1 MTYITVIK
9 AIRPASLGK
18 SYEVGADGEL
28 TKQAVANISL
38 GDATALPITRASDLV
53 KLLDRASKSTKTAL
67 MPGRFFGADGDTV
80 RLVTEA
86 ELARLV
92 RCAEGKTPGGVQII
106 GGDKYAA
113 RLKRGIE
120 ASQWILLDA
129 DNPEGIPD
137 AWASMSMQ
145 ARLDLLE
152 PIVPGISTCERVEYR
167 ASSARVVRKGEQP
180 AGATHAWIQISDASK
195 LEVLR
200 EHVNVQMQ
208 LNSLSFP
215 CPRYS
220 KETGEVIASQARTV
234 IDLAVW
240 VPGRLVFCSRPSVS
254 GDGYYVSDADVT
266 IVNPGGGML
275 DVSAIALPSND
286 ALSALSKKT
295 AQKLNFSISGG
306 SLTVKDHTSLKWDTP
321 IEVKGIV
328 RSFREVVSDMGPNEK
343 LRCETPFR
351 SSQSEAAFIRVHSD
365 GIPILHDVGTST
377 TYFLS
382 DDSRNTESWV
392 QEMNAKYAWVEGPKS
407 IYRFEFGDFIK
418 ASELTAQYK
427 NQPLIAQG
435 EKGTAKRHCRVNTWM
450 TNPERAQY
458 RNLVFAPGL
467 PAITSS
473 DEINTWRGCAV
484 EPVEGDVAPYER
496 LRDHLFPEADAC
508 RYVEQWLA
516 HKLKHPGVKMNTA
529 LVVWSAHQ
537 GVGKNLL
544 FETVNEIIGSQHSCV
559 IGQKDLTGSFNS
571 WAKDKI
577 LVVGDEVLSS
587 GQRNE
592 ADQLKGLITGTTL
605 RINEKHQPEYDI
617 ANFISF
623 VFLSNHA
630 DAVHLD
636 KDSRRY
642 FVHEIKAA
650 PRPARFYADYAAWR
664 DGVGLAAL
672 HYYLINDVD
681 LTGFD
686 PKAPAP
692 STAAKDAMVKASRSG
707 LEQWVADALED
718 PVGTFGG
725 VVVSAEILKLS
736 YEQATGDRRATL
748 KAISNAAKSA
758 GARVLPSQ
766 VRIMHARRSKKHRV
780 MSLADHDLWETRPA
794 SEWAEEFKR
803 VQSHGSQSLG

>member
-1 MTYITVIK
+1 MSYITVIK
-9 AIRPASLGK
+9 SMRPASLGK
-18 SYEVGADGEL
+18 WYDVGADGEL
-28 TKQAVANISL
+28 TKQAVANIL
-38 GDATALPITRASDLV
+38 AGDAVAVRTSSTSRLV
-53 KLLDRASKSTKTAL
+53 KLLDLTLESNNLAL
-67 MPGRFFGADGDTV
+67 MPGRFFDAEHRDTV

-86 ELARLV
+86 ELAKLLG
-92 RCAEGKTPGGVQII
+92 CTDGNAPGGVQII
-106 GGDKYAA
+106 DGGKYAA

-120 ASQWILLDA
+120 SSQWILLDA

-145 ARLDLLE
+145 ERLDMLE

-167 ASSARVVRKGEQP
+167 ASSARVVRAGERP
-180 AGATHAWIQISDASK
+180 TGATHAWVQISDASK
-195 LEVLR
+195 LELLR
-200 EHVNVQMQ
+200 EHVKVQMQ
-208 LNSLSFP
+208 LTNLSFP

-220 KETGEVIASQARTV
+220 KQTGEVIGSEARTV

-240 VPGRLVFCSRPSVS
+240 VPGRLVFCSQPVVS
-254 GDGYYVSDADVT
+254 ADGLDVVDADVT
-266 IVNPGGGML
+266 VVNPGGGVL
-275 DVSAIALPSND
+275 DVSAIELPSNGE
-286 ALSALSKKT
+286 LSALLKRT
-295 AQKLNFSISGG
+295 GHRLNFSTAGS

-321 IEVKGIV
+321 IEVRGAV
-328 RSFREVVSDMGPNEK
+328 RSLRQVVSDMKPNEK

-351 SSQSEAAFIRVHSD
+351 SSQSEAAFIRIQTD
-365 GIPILHDVGTST
+365 GLPMLHDVGTST
-377 TYFLS
+377 TYVLS
-382 DDSRNTESWV
+382 DDSRNTDSWV
-392 QEMNAKYAWVEGPKS
+392 QEMNTKYAWVEGPKS
-407 IYRFEFGDFIK
+407 IYRFEFGDFIRP
-418 ASELTAQYK
+418 SELTAQYK
-427 NQPLIAQG
+427 NKPLIVQDESG
-435 EKGTAKRHCRVNTWM
+435 KIKKHCRVNAWIA
-450 TNPERAQY
+450 NSERAQY

-467 PAITSS
+467 PAVTASH
-473 DEINTWRGCAV
+473 DINTWRGCAV
-484 EPVEGDVAPYER
+484 GPVEGDVTPYER
-496 LRDHLFPEADAC
+496 LRDHLFPDADAC

-516 HKLKHPGVKMNTA
+516 HKLKYPGVKMNTA

-544 FETVNEIIGSQHSCV
+544 FETINEIIGCDHSCV

-577 LVVGDEVLSS
+577 FVVGDEVLSS

-617 ANFISF
+617 ANLISF

-642 FVHEIKAA
+642 FVHEIMAA
-650 PRPARFYADYAAWR
+650 PLSASFYSDYAAWR
-664 DGVGLAAL
+664 DDVGLAAL
-672 HYYLINDVD
+672 HHYLINDVD

-686 PKAPAP
+686 PKAAAP
-692 STAAKDAMVKASRSG
+692 STVAKDAMVRASRSSV
-707 LEQWVADALED
+707 EQWLADALED
-718 PVGTFGG
+718 PVSTFGG
-725 VVVSAEILKLS
+725 VVISAEILKS
-736 YEQATGDRRATL
+736 AYEQATGDKRVTL

-766 VRIMHARRSKKHRV
+766 IRIMHADGSRKQRV
-780 MSLADHDLWETRPA
+780 MSLADHDLWETRPT

-803 VQSHGSQSLG
+803 VHSHGLLPG